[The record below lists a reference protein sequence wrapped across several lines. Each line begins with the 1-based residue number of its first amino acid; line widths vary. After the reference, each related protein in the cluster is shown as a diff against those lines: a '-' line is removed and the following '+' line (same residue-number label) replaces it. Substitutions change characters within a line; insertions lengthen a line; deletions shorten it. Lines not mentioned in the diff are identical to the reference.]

1 MCGRAQV
8 VAGLDRHR
16 AEALEDV
23 EFEAERAIAGIGD
36 SGFDLAELRGSEA
49 HLTGKSLPMNEDR
62 IQRRCHQL
70 VAVLRGHLD
79 EIAEYIVVSNLQRL
93 DAGLVGI
100 ARLHLC
106 DHAA

>member
-1 MCGRAQV
+1 
-8 VAGLDRHR
+8 
-16 AEALEDV
+16 
-23 EFEAERAIAGIGD
+23 
-36 SGFDLAELRGSEA
+36 
-49 HLTGKSLPMNEDR
+49 MNEDR